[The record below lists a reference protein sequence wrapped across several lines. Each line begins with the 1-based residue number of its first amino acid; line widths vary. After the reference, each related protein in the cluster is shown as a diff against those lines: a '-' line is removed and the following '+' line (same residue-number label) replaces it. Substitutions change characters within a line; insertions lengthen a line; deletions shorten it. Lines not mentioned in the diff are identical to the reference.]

1 MKEYIAPSVTGQHTD
16 GFIAPIAPAIAVV
29 GLSKAAAFAIGV
41 ALGLVSAASSGDK
54 KITGEIPALE
64 PCLD

>member
-16 GFIAPIAPAIAVV
+16 GFIAPAIAVV
-29 GLSKAAAFAIGV
+29 GLSKAAAFAIGA

-54 KITGEIPALE
+54 KITGEIPTLE
-64 PCLD
+64 PCLE